1 MRALLDE
8 KDLAEQLQVT
18 TRTIRNYRQEGLIPF
33 IRIGKRTLR
42 YDLADVV
49 AFLKK
54 RGGAAR

>member
-49 AFLKK
+49 AFLK
-54 RGGAAR
+54 

>member
-8 KDLAEQLQVT
+8 KDLALELKVT

-49 AFLKK
+49 AFLKR
-54 RGGAAR
+54 RGGSAR

>member
-42 YDLADVV
+42 YDLQDVV
-49 AFLKK
+49 TFLKK
-54 RGGAAR
+54 RGGSR

>member
-42 YDLADVV
+42 YDLADVIN
-49 AFLKK
+49 FLKK
-54 RGGAAR
+54 RGSNR

>member
-54 RGGAAR
+54 RGGSR